1 MFRHLSTFDTGQGV
15 DLVVPLFRHGSLTIS
30 SVTERSVPNVN
41 GVSRAPRP
49 PAPLLFREL
58 PPAAPMSAGT
68 TRHKSVDVLPGY
80 VRRVD
85 LFTVR
90 TMRGAAF
97 L

>member
-15 DLVVPLFRHGSLTIS
+15 DLVAPLFRAGTLC
-30 SVTERSVPNVN
+30 
-41 GVSRAPRP
+41 
-49 PAPLLFREL
+49 
-58 PPAAPMSAGT
+58 AALMET

-90 TMRGAAF
+90 TMRGRRSYDAGRPVMA
-97 L
+97 